1 MMTETTPT
9 LPGAGAPTA
18 RRRILLVD
26 DHILVRQGLSL
37 LLAEESDMEVVG
49 EAGDGEEGV
58 KLARCLLPDVI
69 VLDFSMPRMDGLQAT
84 RILRREFPEVR
95 IVALSMYEKADR
107 AEAMLAAGANAY
119 VEKNGRAEQLL
130 EAIRGG

>member
-1 MMTETTPT
+1 MMMTETTPT

-26 DHILVRQGLSL
+26 DHS
-37 LLAEESDMEVVG
+37 
-49 EAGDGEEGV
+49 
-58 KLARCLLPDVI
+58 LLPDVI